1 MNTFLKKISG
11 DAIAVLLFL
20 VIAFTY
26 FMTPISQGLVLGG
39 HDAMAAVGQGRENA
53 EYVAATGE
61 QTRWTNPL
69 VSGLPT
75 YQIAPAYESS
85 SYLGFFAKAYG
96 LFTSG
101 PVLYLFLFL
110 LGFYILLRAFNFRP
124 WLAALGAIV
133 WAFSSYFCIII
144 AAGHIW

>member
-61 QTRWTNPL
+61 QTRWTNTL
-69 VSGLPT
+69 FSGMPT

-85 SYLGFFAKAYG
+85 CFCWASTYYCVPSISARGWRLWARS
-96 LFTSG
+96 SG
-101 PVLYLFLFL
+101 PSPRTSAS
-110 LGFYILLRAFNFRP
+110 LLRRGTF
-124 WLAALGAIV
+124 GK
-133 WAFSSYFCIII
+133 
-144 AAGHIW
+144 

>member
-61 QTRWTNPL
+61 QTRWTNTL
-69 VSGLPT
+69 FSGMPT

-101 PVLYLFLFL
+101 PV
-110 LGFYILLRAFNFRP
+110 
-124 WLAALGAIV
+124 
-133 WAFSSYFCIII
+133 S
-144 AAGHIW
+144 